1 MLALLCGGQGLVAAE
16 MFALAAEDPRAQ
28 PIFAD
33 AAALLGADPRA
44 LVRGQAGDRIARN
57 RTSQLLSVT
66 AALALFAA
74 LEPELAG
81 GFLVTG
87 YSVGEMAAW
96 SIAGVWSPAEALRL
110 TALRAEAMDG
120 ASATPGRLAY
130 VRGLGQARV
139 ARLAAAHGCAI
150 AIINPGDLFVVGGPD
165 EVMQNFCAQ
174 ARAEGA
180 LRAETLAVHT
190 AAHTQHLGAA
200 VPVFEAALRASDF
213 SQPGPQG
220 LLLAGGNGER
230 VFKAQAGFGR
240 LAAQIAEPINWVA
253 TLDSLAERG
262 VDRILDL
269 GPGNALQRTASAY
282 LQGVPCHAASA
293 FRSVPGLSKWL
304 AS

>member
-213 SQPGPQG
+213 SSRAPRGFCWRAAMANACSRRRPG
-220 LLLAGGNGER
+220 
-230 VFKAQAGFGR
+230 
-240 LAAQIAEPINWVA
+240 
-253 TLDSLAERG
+253 S
-262 VDRILDL
+262 
-269 GPGNALQRTASAY
+269 
-282 LQGVPCHAASA
+282 AASPRRSPSRSTGLQPWTAWRSAGWTVFLTLAREMPCNAPPRRISKAFLATRRVHFAA
-293 FRSVPGLSKWL
+293 FRG
-304 AS
+304 